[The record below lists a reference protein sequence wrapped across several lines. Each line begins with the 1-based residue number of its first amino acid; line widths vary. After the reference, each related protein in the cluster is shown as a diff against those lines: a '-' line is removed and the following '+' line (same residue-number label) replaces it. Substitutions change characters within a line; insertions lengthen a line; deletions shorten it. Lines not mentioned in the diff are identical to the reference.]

1 MDTHETGMKEEQM
14 PQKTTPPTL
23 KTDGHAIAALVLGI
37 VSVISP
43 FQIFGIGGLVGI
55 LLGII
60 GLYQVSMSARRGENS
75 LAHSGKVLSII
86 GLVLSTLA
94 LIATIVML
102 VRFSGMMSSFSRFPS
117 VNVRPTMMYHRFWF

>member
-1 MDTHETGMKEEQM
+1 MDTQETERKEELT
-14 PQKTTPPTL
+14 PQKAPPTP

-37 VSVISP
+37 VSVVSP

-55 LLGII
+55 ILATI

-86 GLVLSTLA
+86 GLVLSVLA
-94 LIATIVML
+94 LIVTIIML
-102 VRFSGMMSSFSRFPS
+102 VRFSGMMGSFYRFPS
-117 VNVRPTMMYHRFWF
+117 NTFRPTMMQHRFWF